1 VWSSNRVDLEKELF
15 DEISGSFILI
25 LKNIKDLVD
34 RLGAF
39 TQSRN
44 LILVSIIDNWIEQTE
59 KIPNK
64 TYITESN
71 KKVGRLGMFS
81 KLLESFLD
89 SNDGAINFNKTSIEK
104 NLSDSDNYELNSE
117 IELNLT
123 KDDMNLKPIAAF
135 SIY

>member
-1 VWSSNRVDLEKELF
+1 
-15 DEISGSFILI
+15 
-25 LKNIKDLVD
+25 
-34 RLGAF
+34 
-39 TQSRN
+39 
-44 LILVSIIDNWIEQTE
+44 
-59 KIPNK
+59 
-64 TYITESN
+64 
-71 KKVGRLGMFS
+71 MFS

>member
-1 VWSSNRVDLEKELF
+1 M
-15 DEISGSFILI
+15 
-25 LKNIKDLVD
+25 
-34 RLGAF
+34 
-39 TQSRN
+39 
-44 LILVSIIDNWIEQTE
+44 VSIINNWIEQIE

-81 KLLESFLD
+81 KLLGSILD
-89 SNDGAINFNKTSIEK
+89 SNDGAINLNKTSIEK
-104 NLSDSDNYELNSE
+104 NSSDLDNYELNSE
-117 IELNLT
+117 IALDLT